1 MIHVRIRRI
10 YSSAIASAI
19 LLLFSGPLK
28 ADVYMFD
35 YSGSKGISKV
45 SFSSGVATWTAITEL
60 PSGTEDP
67 WYDSNTDTIYA
78 HADST
83 ENIHAYD
90 ISTDTWTETTASGT
104 TFDPLIIPSAN
115 DFGNIQIGVSGDN
128 EIDTASGNLT
138 IDSAGGTTTIDDNA
152 VVSGTLTVGGDV
164 TINSTGLSVGGS
176 NLIKRSDGA
185 VHIGENSLITKE
197 ENGRQSLYSKDAN
210 GNAIPIDIN
219 NGTKLLINGRD
230 VEQAIDNV
238 GALSAALT
246 GLPTVPQDSPLSCGV
261 GTGTHS
267 ANFALSG
274 GCASRINER
283 LAFNAAAS
291 FIPKSQQYQG
301 IANDAWSGR
310 LGFVFKLGKIN
321 KPTLISMKEK
331 KELQAEV
338 KDLKSQNLELVTRL
352 EKLETIALAQNEKRN
367 NSFNLSSLFSSMRS
381 FLISSVPEKSQ

>member
-1 MIHVRIRRI
+1 MLNL
-10 YSSAIASAI
+10 I
-19 LLLFSGPLK
+19 LP
-28 ADVYMFD
+28 VY
-35 YSGSKGISKV
+35 
-45 SFSSGVATWTAITEL
+45 
-60 PSGTEDP
+60 
-67 WYDSNTDTIYA
+67 
-78 HADST
+78 
-83 ENIHAYD
+83 
-90 ISTDTWTETTASGT
+90 
-104 TFDPLIIPSAN
+104 
-115 DFGNIQIGVSGDN
+115 
-128 EIDTASGNLT
+128 
-138 IDSAGGTTTIDDNA
+138 
-152 VVSGTLTVGGDV
+152 GGDV

-176 NLIKRSDGA
+176 NLVKRSDGA

-321 KPTLISMKEK
+321 KPTLISMNEK
-331 KELQAEV
+331 NELQAKV
-338 KDLKSQNLELVTRL
+338 GDLQHKNQELANQLNQMKSLMASQNAQLEQ
-352 EKLETIALAQNEKRN
+352 KLENIALAKADKKSS
-367 NSFNLSSLFSSMRS
+367 SFNWLSLFSSMRS
-381 FLISSVPEKSQ
+381 FLISAR